1 MKKNILYI
9 LFAIILLISCGREDD
24 KNNVQSYLD
33 ATFRLYQER
42 FDDTSAI
49 AELLT
54 KGLAKYPENI
64 ALLQSRGD
72 LYCSRGMLKEC
83 RADTERLLKLRASLI
98 EARMMLCMLDEFE
111 GKDEEVYGECYREV
125 VALYAAQPQSS
136 SPDKKISDKFSYV
149 FALLMA
155 KSPDAEKEK
164 VVFLASVAS
173 EPRAWIYHGVLDNF
187 DRERALREIFGK

>member
-9 LFAIILLISCGREDD
+9 IFATILLISCGREDEND
-24 KNNVQSYLD
+24 VQSYMD

-49 AELLT
+49 EELLT
-54 KGLAKYPENI
+54 KGLTKYPESI
-64 ALLQSRGD
+64 PLLQSRGD

-83 RADTERLLKLRASLI
+83 RADTERLLKLRPSLI

-111 GKDEEVYGECYREV
+111 GKDEEACGECYREV
-125 VALYAAQPQSS
+125 VGLYAARPQSS
-136 SPDKKISDKFSYV
+136 SPDKEISDKFSYV

-164 VVFLASVAS
+164 TALLSRVKS
-173 EPRAWIYHGVLDNF
+173 EPHAWIFQGILDDFN
-187 DRERALREIFGK
+187 RERALREVFSK